1 MSYHGNFFLSYE
13 DCAAYRALNAC
24 GETCGCAGCFYCGD
38 FFLSVSY
45 LFNRKCFYNS
55 AAVVTDN
62 ILGAFFCAGSF
73 FYNFVV
79 SCGVRACNRN
89 SCFNN
94 AVYFICVKRGCVGS
108 YCAVFVVKYDTE
120 SVIAGCCGSFECEV
134 CNITVIVV
142 NSGDVLGCEEENT
155 GLETCVIKFDVGCCV
170 SADNVC

>member
-1 MSYHGNFFLSYE
+1 M
-13 DCAAYRALNAC
+13 
-24 GETCGCAGCFYCGD
+24 
-38 FFLSVSY
+38 SY